1 MIKAKMTMLTII
13 FSIGASFFYQLPTP
27 MPLEMAINED
37 TQQCAKVI
45 LGDECMICT
54 LPEGWEIIG
63 RYLDIACPAGYE
75 MIALDLDC
83 VDKEDC
89 QWNIVPV
96 EKTSNKPNLIIIGSI
111 FGLICFGLVVLVVV
125 SVLLIWLLKS
135 HKKSTKY
142 PFGESE

>member
-1 MIKAKMTMLTII
+1 MT
-13 FSIGASFFYQLPTP
+13 
-27 MPLEMAINED
+27 
-37 TQQCAKVI
+37 
-45 LGDECMICT
+45 CT

-96 EKTSNKPNLIIIGSI
+96 EKTSNKPNLTLIGSV
-111 FGLICFGLVVLVVV
+111 FGLVFCGFVVLVVV
-125 SVLLIWLLKS
+125 TVFIIWLLHNRNKR
-135 HKKSTKY
+135 KVTPTELKD
-142 PFGESE
+142 